1 MTPRGWVAKQWYGA
15 NPHPPM
21 PHWHRQQRLLFE
33 DALKAATRELH
44 GTANPFLRALKFT
57 VDWRSLDACPGP
69 DRHQVLCVCGCAR
82 VCVLWLAC
90 FLCVC
95 VCVLWILCI
104 CVLESCS
111 LLAACGLLDIASR
124 PPHFESRRHRHRPQ
138 NPNRRFL
145 ST

>member
-1 MTPRGWVAKQWYGA
+1 
-15 NPHPPM
+15 M

-90 FLCVC
+90 FFCVC
-95 VCVLWILCI
+95 VRIVDSVYLCARK
-104 CVLESCS
+104 LLTFSC
-111 LLAACGLLDIASR
+111 LR
-124 PPHFESRRHRHRPQ
+124 PAGYRIKTTP
-138 NPNRRFL
+138 L
-145 ST
+145 